1 MLGIKEMNEYLLK
14 IAVGV
19 HALFV
24 FCMAAFFF
32 VIGFICGA
40 TFRSWNDVKT
50 IDLDQLEY
58 SQVDTWKQHLEIYAA
73 ATTIRVGDNVDFLIN
88 KLKCL
93 EYQEVLG
100 KESDSLMAGQYTF
113 GADKDGDIKKLF
125 LYLQGFHYPRADKD
139 SYIVN
144 IILNNKKIATVRK
157 ENGIYLD
164 SFDLAPELM
173 SEIYDK
179 GGAAR
184 EIVTLPEIPEILIQ
198 AFLAVED
205 KRFYE
210 HWGVDVRRVFGSLLY
225 NVRNFGSGNPQG
237 ASTLTQQLSR
247 NIYLSPHQRYIRKI
261 KEALLAVRIETRFS
275 KDEIMERYLNF
286 INLGR
291 YGSRDLLGVQEAAKS
306 YFGKVVSELDIH
318 ECATLAGIPK
328 SPPRYSPIRNPENC
342 KNRRNLVIRLMRDEN
357 FISNSECR
365 TNIVKPVR
373 VEKSQS
379 KQVRGSS
386 HFLDYVHEQLRNI
399 PLLAGQLYNN
409 GLKVYTTID
418 LSMQQVAETAI
429 ADHLRELDRGY
440 EDLPDYDENK
450 ILDSG
455 IDPIGSYLQAALI
468 AIDPRTGYIKAMVGG
483 RDYYITR
490 QKVNFFNRAVQAR
503 RQPGSAF
510 KPIVFAAMFQ
520 EPPLATPASIVFDEP
535 WFTEGMPGKRWA
547 PGNYKGHYYG
557 DVTVRTI
564 LEKSINV
571 ATARLVNETETDLNG
586 VAEGIIRTVKLAE
599 SMGIKSRLFPYPA
612 LSLGASDLRLI
623 ELTNAYAVFAN
634 YGIHTEQI
642 GIRYVED
649 RNGDILVENAV
660 QRRRALDE
668 KIAYLLS
675 NLLKGVIENGTGRRA
690 RIMGIRRPVAGKTGT
705 TNDFTDAWFV
715 GYDSSLSVGVWVG
728 FDDPQKSTDYEGAH
742 AALPI
747 WARFMKEAIRGSVKD
762 FVVPNGITFREIDKE
777 TGLLRS
783 EECPENKIIF
793 EAFQVDYE
801 PKMICNAHN

>member
-1 MLGIKEMNEYLLK
+1 MNNHLLK
-14 IAVGV
+14 IAAGV
-19 HALFV
+19 HIIFV
-24 FCMAAFFF
+24 FCIAIFFF
-32 VIGFICGA
+32 TVGFICGA
-40 TFRSWNDVKT
+40 TFRSWNDIKT
-50 IDLDQLEY
+50 INLDQLEY

-73 ATTIRVGDNVDFLIN
+73 ATTIQIGDNVDFLIN
-88 KLKCL
+88 KLKRL
-93 EYQEVLG
+93 EYQKVP
-100 KESDSLMAGQYTF
+100 SDNAKKLQAGQYIHQ
-113 GADKDGDIKKLF
+113 GEKDREIKKLVV
-125 LYLQGFHYPRADKD
+125 YLQGFHYPRAEKKP
-139 SYIVN
+139 YIIN
-144 IILNNKKIATVRK
+144 ISLNKTKIATIKK
-157 ENGIYLD
+157 ENGIHLK

-184 EIVTLPEIPEILIQ
+184 EIVTLSEIPETLIQ

-225 NVRNFGSGNPQG
+225 NIRNLGRGSLQG
-237 ASTLTQQLSR
+237 ASTITQQLSK
-247 NIYLSPHQRYIRKI
+247 NIYLNPHQRYIRKI

-306 YFGKVVSELDIH
+306 YFGKTASELNIH

-342 KNRRNLVIRLMRDEN
+342 KTRRNLVIRLMKDEN
-357 FISNSECR
+357 FISDKQYQ
-365 TNIVKPVR
+365 TNITKPIE

-379 KQVRGSS
+379 KQIRGSS
-386 HFLDYVHEQLRNI
+386 HFLDYIHEQLRNI

-418 LSMQQVAETAI
+418 LSMQQIAETAV
-429 ADHLRELDRGY
+429 ADHLRELDKGY
-440 EDLPDYDENK
+440 KDLPNYDENK

-455 IDPIGSYLQAALI
+455 INPIENYLQAALI
-468 AIDPRTGYIKAMVGG
+468 AIDPKTGYIKAMVGG

-490 QKVNFFNRAVQAR
+490 QKVNFFNRAVQAQ

-520 EPPLATPASIVFDEP
+520 APALATPATIVVDEP
-535 WFTEGMPGKRWA
+535 WFTEGIPGTRWA
-547 PGNYKGHYYG
+547 PGNYKGRYYG

-571 ATARLVNETETDLNG
+571 ATARLANETKTNLNG
-586 VAEGIIRTVKLAE
+586 VAEGIVRAVKLATN
-599 SMGIKSRLFPYPA
+599 MGIESRLFPYPA
-612 LSLGASDLRLI
+612 LSLGASDVRLI

-634 YGIHTEQI
+634 YGIYTEQI
-642 GIRYVED
+642 GIHYVED
-649 RNGDILVENAV
+649 RNGDILIENTI
-660 QRRRALDE
+660 QRRRVLDG

-675 NLLKGVIENGTGRRA
+675 NLLEGVIKNGTGRRA
-690 RIMGIRRPVAGKTGT
+690 RVMGVKRPVAGKTGT

-715 GYDSSLSVGVWVG
+715 GYDPNLSVGVWVG
-728 FDDPQKSTDYEGAH
+728 FDDPQKSTDYEGAT

-747 WARFMKEAIRGSVKD
+747 WARFMKEAMRGEVQD
-762 FVVPNGITFREIDKE
+762 FVAPNGITFREIDKE

-783 EECPENKIIF
+783 EECPKNQTIQ
-793 EAFQVDYE
+793 EAFLADYE

>member
-1 MLGIKEMNEYLLK
+1 MNKHLLK
-14 IAVGV
+14 VVTGV
-19 HALFV
+19 YAAFI

-32 VIGFICGA
+32 IVGFICGV
-40 TFRSWNDVKT
+40 TLRSWNDVKT

-58 SQVDTWKQHLEIYAA
+58 HQVDTWKQHLEIYAA
-73 ATTIRVGDNVDFLIN
+73 VTTIQIGDDIDFLIN
-88 KLKCL
+88 KLKRL
-93 EYQEVLG
+93 EYEEVPENNF
-100 KESDSLMAGQYTF
+100 ESLKTGQYTF
-113 GADKDGDIKKLF
+113 GVDEDGDTKKLF
-125 LYLQGFHYPRADKD
+125 LYLQGFHYPRVDKNP
-139 SYIVN
+139 YVVN
-144 IILNNKKIATVRK
+144 ITLNNKQIAIIKK
-157 ENGIYLD
+157 ENGVRIK

-184 EIVTLPEIPEILIQ
+184 EIVTLPEISEMLIQ

-210 HWGVDVRRVFGSLLY
+210 HWGVDIRRVFGSLFY
-225 NVRNFGSGNPQG
+225 NIRNLGKGNPQG
-237 ASTLTQQLSR
+237 ASTITQQLSR
-247 NIYLSPHQRYIRKI
+247 NIYLSPHQRYVRKI
-261 KEALLAVRIETRFS
+261 KEALLAVRIETYFS

-306 YFGKVVSELDIH
+306 YFGKMASELDIH

-342 KNRRNLVIRLMRDEN
+342 KSRRNLVIRLMRNEN
-357 FISNSECR
+357 FISDSQYQKSVAE
-365 TNIVKPVR
+365 PVR

-379 KQVRGSS
+379 KQIRGSS
-386 HFLDYVHEQLRNI
+386 HFLDYVHEQLKNI

-418 LSMQQVAETAI
+418 LSMQQVAETAV
-429 ADHLRELDRGY
+429 ADHLRELDKGY
-440 EDLPDYDENK
+440 ADLPDYDENK
-450 ILDSG
+450 NSDSG
-455 IDPIGSYLQAALI
+455 INPIESYLQAALI

-490 QKVNFFNRAVQAR
+490 QKINFFNRAVQAQ

-520 EPPLATPASIVFDEP
+520 EPPLATPATIVFDEP

-547 PGNYKGHYYG
+547 PSNYKGHYHG

-571 ATARLVNETETDLNG
+571 ATARLVNETKTDLNG
-586 VAEGIIRTVKLAE
+586 IAEGIRRTVQLAKN
-599 SMGIKSRLFPYPA
+599 MGVKSRLLPYPA

-649 RNGDILVENAV
+649 RNGDILIENSV
-660 QRRRALDE
+660 QRRRVLNE
-668 KIAYLLS
+668 KIAYLLT
-675 NLLKGVIENGTGRRA
+675 NLLKGVIRNGTGRRV
-690 RIMGIRRPVAGKTGT
+690 RTMGLKRPAAGKTGT

-715 GYDSSLSVGVWVG
+715 GYDPNLSVGVWVG
-728 FDDPQKSTDYEGAH
+728 FDDPQKSTEYEGAH

-747 WARFMKEAIRGSVKD
+747 WARFMKEAVRSEMKD
-762 FVVPNGITFREIDKE
+762 FGVPDGITFREIDRE
-777 TGLLRS
+777 TGLLQS
-783 EECPENKIIF
+783 EECPENQIIS
-793 EAFQVDYE
+793 EAFLVGYE
-801 PKMICNAHN
+801 PKMICNTHN

>member
-1 MLGIKEMNEYLLK
+1 MNKHLLK
-14 IAVGV
+14 VVTGV
-19 HALFV
+19 YAAFI

-32 VIGFICGA
+32 IVGFICGV
-40 TFRSWNDVKT
+40 TLRSWNDVKT

-58 SQVDTWKQHLEIYAA
+58 HQVDTWKQHLEIYAA
-73 ATTIRVGDNVDFLIN
+73 VTTIQIGDDIDFLIN
-88 KLKCL
+88 KLKRL
-93 EYQEVLG
+93 EYEEVPENNF
-100 KESDSLMAGQYTF
+100 ESLKTGQYTF
-113 GADKDGDIKKLF
+113 GVDEDGDTKKLF
-125 LYLQGFHYPRADKD
+125 LYLQGFHYPRVDKNP
-139 SYIVN
+139 YVVN
-144 IILNNKKIATVRK
+144 ITLNNKQIAIIKK
-157 ENGIYLD
+157 ENGVRIK

-184 EIVTLPEIPEILIQ
+184 EIVTLPEISEMLIQ

-210 HWGVDVRRVFGSLLY
+210 HWGVDIRRVFGSLFY
-225 NVRNFGSGNPQG
+225 NIRNLGKGNPQG
-237 ASTLTQQLSR
+237 ASTITQQLSR
-247 NIYLSPHQRYIRKI
+247 NIYLSPHQRYVRKI
-261 KEALLAVRIETRFS
+261 KEALLAVRIETYFS

-306 YFGKVVSELDIH
+306 YFGKMASELDIH

-342 KNRRNLVIRLMRDEN
+342 KSRRNLVIRLMRNEN
-357 FISNSECR
+357 FISDSQYQKSVAE
-365 TNIVKPVR
+365 PVR

-379 KQVRGSS
+379 KQIRGSS
-386 HFLDYVHEQLRNI
+386 HFLDYVHEQLKNI

-418 LSMQQVAETAI
+418 LSMQQVAETAV
-429 ADHLRELDRGY
+429 ADHLRELDKGY
-440 EDLPDYDENK
+440 ADLPDYDENK
-450 ILDSG
+450 NSDSG
-455 IDPIGSYLQAALI
+455 INPIESYLQAALI

-490 QKVNFFNRAVQAR
+490 QKVNFFNRAVQAQ

-520 EPPLATPASIVFDEP
+520 EPPLATPATIVFDEP

-547 PGNYKGHYYG
+547 PGNYKGHYHG

-571 ATARLVNETETDLNG
+571 ATARLVNETKTDLNG
-586 VAEGIIRTVKLAE
+586 IAEGIRRTVQLAKN
-599 SMGIKSRLFPYPA
+599 MGVKSRMLPYPA

-649 RNGDILVENAV
+649 RNGDILIENSV
-660 QRRRALDE
+660 QRRRVLNE
-668 KIAYLLS
+668 KIAYLLT
-675 NLLKGVIENGTGRRA
+675 NLLKGVIRNGTGRRV
-690 RIMGIRRPVAGKTGT
+690 RTMGLKRPAAGKTGT

-715 GYDSSLSVGVWVG
+715 GYDPNLSVGVWVG
-728 FDDPQKSTDYEGAH
+728 FDDPQKSTEYEGAH

-747 WARFMKEAIRGSVKD
+747 WARFMKEAVRSEMKD
-762 FVVPNGITFREIDKE
+762 FGVPDGITFREIDRE
-777 TGLLRS
+777 TGLLQS
-783 EECPENKIIF
+783 EECPENQIIS
-793 EAFQVDYE
+793 EAFLVDYE
-801 PKMICNAHN
+801 PKMICNTHN

>member
-1 MLGIKEMNEYLLK
+1 MNKGMNDHLLK
-14 IAVGV
+14 IAVV
-19 HALFV
+19 VQLMLV
-24 FCMAAFFF
+24 FCIAAFFF
-32 VIGFICGA
+32 IVGFISGA
-40 TFRSWNDVKT
+40 TLRSWNDVKT
-50 IDLDQLEY
+50 INLDQLEY

-73 ATTIRVGDNVDFLIN
+73 ATTIQIGDDVDFLIN
-88 KLKCL
+88 KLKRL
-93 EYQEVLG
+93 EYQEIPEKNSERLA
-100 KESDSLMAGQYTF
+100 EGQYTF
-113 GADKDGDIKKLF
+113 DVEKGGDIKRLF
-125 LYLQGFHYPRADKD
+125 LHLQGFHYPRATKPP
-139 SYIVN
+139 YIAN
-144 IILNNKKIATVRK
+144 LTLNNRRITTIRK
-157 ENGIYLD
+157 ENGVHLNN
-164 SFDLAPELM
+164 FDLAPELM

-184 EIVTLPEIPEILIQ
+184 EIVTLTEIPETLIQ

-210 HWGVDVRRVFGSLLY
+210 HWGVDVRRVFGSLLH
-225 NVRNFGSGNPQG
+225 NIRNLGRGSLQG
-237 ASTLTQQLSR
+237 ASTITQQLSK
-247 NIYLSPHQRYIRKI
+247 NIYLNPHQRYIRKI

-306 YFGKVVSELDIH
+306 YFGKMVSELNIH

-342 KNRRNLVIRLMRDEN
+342 KTRRNLVIRLMREEN
-357 FISNSECR
+357 FISDRQYQTS
-365 TNIVKPVR
+365 IAKPVD

-379 KQVRGSS
+379 KQIRGSS
-386 HFLDYVHEQLRNI
+386 HFLDYIHEQLKNI
-399 PLLAGQLYNN
+399 PLLSGQLYNN

-418 LSMQQVAETAI
+418 LSMQQVAETAV
-429 ADHLRELDRGY
+429 ADHLRELDKGY
-440 EDLPDYDENK
+440 KDLPDYDENK
-450 ILDSG
+450 ISDSG
-455 IDPIGSYLQAALI
+455 INPIENYLQAALI
-468 AIDPRTGYIKAMVGG
+468 AIDPKTGYIKAMVGG

-490 QKVNFFNRAVQAR
+490 QKVNFFNRAVQAQ

-520 EPPLATPASIVFDEP
+520 EPPLATPATIVFDEP
-535 WFTEGMPGKRWA
+535 WFTEGIPGTRWA
-547 PGNYKGHYYG
+547 PGNYKGRYYG

-571 ATARLVNETETDLNG
+571 ATARLANETRTSLNG
-586 VAEGIIRTVKLAE
+586 VAEGIARTVQLAE
-599 SMGIKSRLFPYPA
+599 NMGIKSRLLPYPA

-634 YGIHTEQI
+634 YGIYTEQI

-649 RNGDILVENAV
+649 RNGDILIENSV
-660 QRRRALDE
+660 QRHRVLNE

-675 NLLKGVIENGTGRRA
+675 NLLEGVIKNGTGRRA
-690 RIMGIRRPVAGKTGT
+690 RVMGIKRPVAGKTGT
-705 TNDFTDAWFV
+705 TNDFTDAWFM
-715 GYDSSLSVGVWVG
+715 GYDSNLSVGVWVG
-728 FDDPQKSTDYEGAH
+728 FDDPQKSTDYEGAQ

-747 WARFMKEAIRGSVKD
+747 WARFMKEAIRGEAKD
-762 FVVPNGITFREIDKE
+762 FVVPNGIIFRKIDKE
-777 TGLLRS
+777 TGLLQS
-783 EECPENKIIF
+783 EECPENQIIL
-793 EAFQVDYE
+793 EAFLAGYE